1 MVVVID
7 FIVAILAFVVAVVAA
22 AAVVLAVLV
31 AVAVAVVL
39 LPCGWERPPTPIYIS
54 PDQSSQRLSVVLALM
69 LQSSTSDSRPQW
81 RLHRSPALSCMCA
94 YTYKRKYC
102 TG

>member
-39 LPCGWERPPTPIYIS
+39 AVAMCSGDSIAHLHYPACAHTYTNANT
-54 PDQSSQRLSVVLALM
+54 VLGNFI
-69 LQSSTSDSRPQW
+69 
-81 RLHRSPALSCMCA
+81 PACQHKGVIGFC
-94 YTYKRKYC
+94 
-102 TG
+102 